1 MDLKVRAMLPS
12 KYEGA
17 KMAFSFFRIAASA
30 GAICSIASAC
40 QTPHIAHAIQPDQ
53 RFNDARAQVSALVDD
68 GELKSVA
75 VGFIEDG
82 RVIWSEAFGCADEES
97 GERASTTTPYGIA
110 SMGKAVTAAAA
121 MTLVQAGKLD
131 LDANVADILGPEAV
145 KIRAG
150 ERAPTM
156 RELLNMTSGVPHGA
170 LTYDGAAPL
179 DENIVLERQSFVAFP
194 AGSTFHYSN
203 FSMALMERVIETASG
218 RRYGDYVTQAV
229 FKPLGMYDAR
239 IGADAV
245 GAARRHRADGTRFG
259 ALTPY
264 PRSSRQIDASL
275 DDLLKFAAMNLKTPI
290 GDGGSPLNGNSIEIM
305 QNEKSALPGAH
316 VALGIGNFDLGD
328 GARMIASSGN
338 DIGVQSSMFLLP
350 ERGLGAVVL
359 SNSSGYQS
367 DELAV
372 LMLEAAAP
380 GTLER
385 FIEIATAFEGRT
397 KPFQP
402 EGPWIGRWTGSIAG
416 SGREIPVT
424 IDIGD
429 SGFTAAIDGTEAVMV
444 DELSIRDGLV
454 TGAFK
459 GFLPLYEKPDGPHRI
474 EINLIIEEDRLDG
487 FMLANFRST
496 RGKFEIPAAVSLR
509 RAD

>member
-1 MDLKVRAMLPS
+1 
-12 KYEGA
+12 
-17 KMAFSFFRIAASA
+17 
-30 GAICSIASAC
+30 
-40 QTPHIAHAIQPDQ
+40 
-53 RFNDARAQVSALVDD
+53 
-68 GELKSVA
+68 
-75 VGFIEDG
+75 
-82 RVIWSEAFGCADEES
+82 
-97 GERASTTTPYGIA
+97 STTTPYGIA

-150 ERAPTM
+150 ERAPTV

-170 LTYDGAAPL
+170 VTYEGVEPVE
-179 DENIVLERQSFVAFP
+179 ENLVLANQSFVAFP

-203 FSMALMERVIETASG
+203 FSMALMERVIEKVSG
-218 RRYGDYVTQAV
+218 RTYDAYVADAV
-229 FKPLGMYDAR
+229 FKPLRMKDAL
-239 IGADAV
+239 IGANAV
-245 GAARRHRADGTRFG
+245 GAVARYRADGARF
-259 ALTPY
+259 ASLTPY
-264 PRSSRQIDASL
+264 PRSSRQISASI
-275 DDLLKFAAMNLKTPI
+275 DDLLKFAAMNLKTPVN
-290 GDGGSPLNGNSIEIM
+290 DGVTPLSDKSIDIM
-305 QNEKSALPGAH
+305 QNEKSPLSGAH
-316 VALGIGNFDLGD
+316 IALGIANLDLGD
-328 GARMIASSGN
+328 GERMIASSGN
-338 DIGVQSSMFLLP
+338 DMGVQSSMFLLP
-350 ERGLGAVVL
+350 ERGVGAVVL
-359 SNSSGYQS
+359 SNSSGYQT
-367 DELAV
+367 DEIAV
-372 LMLEAAAP
+372 SMLDAAAP
-380 GTLER
+380 GILEK
-385 FIEIATAFEGRT
+385 FVGIATAFEERT
-397 KPFQP
+397 TSFQP
-402 EGPWIGRWTGSIAG
+402 DGDWIGRWTGSIAG